1 MTSSAAAAAA
11 AAVWAVGSDFFDSY
25 SGYQGIGDSGFM
37 PSLRGTFNFANV
49 TLVELARAE

>member
-1 MTSSAAAAAA
+1 MTSSAAAAA

-37 PSLRGTFNFANV
+37 PSLRGTFNFSNV
-49 TLVELARAE
+49 TLVDLAKAE